1 MLLGL
6 SCELIERHRAT
17 IEKKAPTDRKCT
29 SLPSSRHQ
37 SLEDIHKAAN
47 DGLTRSQPQSPTPS
61 ASSSIAD
68 ITAQAAILQDTLDT
82 SMILSD
88 SQVSLVSMDT
98 EAREAKVL
106 ESINENQENVNYG
119 GIVIKTKSILRQRSF
134 NSSDGNIKRRVS
146 LQENSRKSPI

>member
-1 MLLGL
+1 MLLGQ
-6 SCELIERHRAT
+6 SCELIDQHRAT
-17 IEKKAPTDRKCT
+17 IEKKVPTDRKCT

-37 SLEDIHKAAN
+37 SMEDIHKAVS

-61 ASSSIAD
+61 QSSSLAD

-106 ESINENQENVNYG
+106 ESINENQENHGYG
-119 GIVIKTKSILRQRSF
+119 GIIVKTKSILRQRSF
-134 NSSDGNIKRRVS
+134 NSSDGIKRRVS
-146 LQENSRKSPI
+146 LQEGRSSDSKK